1 MSCRQWI
8 VNDGAPWAENVKF
21 KGFVHN
27 STLSSGFSLVSII
40 RWKLVIK
47 LAELRQS

>member
-1 MSCRQWI
+1 MDVS
-8 VNDGAPWAENVKF
+8 DGAAWAENLKF

-27 STLSSGFSLVSII
+27 STLSSGFSLMSGI